1 LHKISILIANYNNSH
16 FFKDCYESLLNQTYK
31 DFEVIILDDFSNY
44 EDYKNI
50 KNLISNDNRFRI
62 FRNQSNKG
70 VGFTKRKLVEL
81 ASNEICG
88 FLDPDDYPKNSFS
101 PNSRACGRRF
111 QICSCSTGP
120 SAKFSNQ
127 DVSLTGA
134 QTIKIW
140 GNFDMGCAF
149 IPSIRNDNDKTK
161 RVCPTKFKSHAT
173 RVIA

>member
-1 LHKISILIANYNNSH
+1 MSRTLLSVCSGHLRLHTESGTVISLRDGSTGRQVQEGPPENSP
-16 FFKDCYESLLNQTYK
+16 
-31 DFEVIILDDFSNY
+31 SNPVP
-44 EDYKNI
+44 N
-50 KNLISNDNRFRI
+50 
-62 FRNQSNKG
+62 
-70 VGFTKRKLVEL
+70 
-81 ASNEICG
+81 
-88 FLDPDDYPKNSFS
+88 PNSFS